1 MRPITPNNDKR
12 VDISLAEKS
21 YGLQLCLISFEFR
34 VSLAA
39 QHRATTLSD
48 SADVSKALHGKVGK
62 GKHDLIGAYNS
73 CTYTLRKKSLRVQ
86 TRQID
91 KAGFDQDAKT
101 IPGTSLEVPGLG
113 DEAWAYFVPNGIS
126 VNVWRS
132 GTQINLRILGDGAD
146 ATIVAQ
152 AVAKAALGRI

>member
-1 MRPITPNNDKR
+1 MARLGVAVFALGALI
-12 VDISLAEKS
+12 LAP
-21 YGLQLCLISFEFR
+21 
-34 VSLAA
+34 LASA
-39 QHRATTLSD
+39 GSKNACVLVT

-62 GKHDLIGAYNS
+62 GKHQLIGAYNS
-73 CTYTLRKKSLRVQ
+73 CTYTLRKKSVLVQ

-91 KAGFDQDAKT
+91 RAGFDQDAKT

-146 ATIVAQ
+146 ATIAAK